1 MMFIKVENNEECIF
15 SPVVSDLVV
24 VEREKG
30 TATFFFVVIF
40 LTIGRLLYNFRITV
54 FI

>member
-30 TATFFFVVIF
+30 TATFFCCCYFF
-40 LTIGRLLYNFRITV
+40 DNR
-54 FI
+54 